1 LRDMTMFEMNEQNKH
16 CPVSVT
22 EQIIDGKRY
31 IVKSHFIGEKDIDI
45 VIHNI
50 AFTRAMSET
59 LAPQAA

>member
-1 LRDMTMFEMNEQNKH
+1 MRNMAMFEMNEQNKH
-16 CPVSVT
+16 CHVSVT
-22 EQIIDGKRY
+22 EQIIEGKKY
-31 IVKSHFIGEKDIDI
+31 IITSHFIGEKDIDI

>member
-1 LRDMTMFEMNEQNKH
+1 MFEMNEQNKDCH
-16 CPVSVT
+16 VSVT
-22 EQIIDGKRY
+22 EQIIGGKKY

-59 LAPQAA
+59 IGSQAA